1 NDEVDENVVLMT
13 IDDAPENHALD
24 MAHTLKELDVPAIF
38 FVNGHFLETDEQK
51 ENLQEIANMGFVI
64 GNHTYSHDNLN
75 NLSNEEQKE
84 EIVRV
89 NDQVEEIIGQRPV
102 FFRAPFGEYTDYAKD
117 ILKEEDMTF
126 MNWSYGYD
134 W

>member
-1 NDEVDENVVLMT
+1 
-13 IDDAPENHALD
+13 
-24 MAHTLKELDVPAIF
+24 
-38 FVNGHFLETDEQK
+38 
-51 ENLQEIANMGFVI
+51 
-64 GNHTYSHDNLN
+64 HTYSHDNLN

-134 W
+134 WVEEYMNKEALTDIMVNADQLRAGANLLMHDREWTNEALEGIVNGLEEKGYGFIDPETIALD